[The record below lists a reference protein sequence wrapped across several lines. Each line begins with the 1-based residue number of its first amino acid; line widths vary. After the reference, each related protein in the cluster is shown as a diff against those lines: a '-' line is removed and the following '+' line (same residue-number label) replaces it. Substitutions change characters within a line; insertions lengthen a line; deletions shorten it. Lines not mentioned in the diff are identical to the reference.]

1 LKIEQNSTYANLLM
15 LRIWGYGMK
24 IALLEDEIEQA
35 RNLVELLKQHDH
47 SCEHFENGKSF
58 LYAVLHNSFD
68 LLILDWQLPD
78 IEGTE
83 VLKQLRAEL
92 NWRVPVLFLTQ
103 RDSESDII
111 TALDAGADD
120 YLVKPARPGELT
132 ARINALSRRTGSETS
147 EQEALEIGPYKIDL
161 GKRAIIAFSE
171 EVSLTDKDFDL
182 AVFMFQNVGRLL
194 SRDFLLERVWGISSN
209 INTRTV
215 DTHVSRL
222 RRKLNIKP
230 ENGFRIKT
238 IYQHGYRLERVS
250 D

>member
-1 LKIEQNSTYANLLM
+1 
-15 LRIWGYGMK
+15 MK
-24 IALLEDEIEQA
+24 IALLEDEVEQA
-35 RNLVELLKQHDH
+35 QNLSDLLTQNQH
-47 SCEHFENGKSF
+47 SCDCFHTGKSF
-58 LYAVLHNSFD
+58 LYAVLHSSYD

-78 IEGTE
+78 MEGTE
-83 VLKQLRAEL
+83 VLKQIRAEL

-103 RDSESDII
+103 RDSEADII

-132 ARINALSRRTGSETS
+132 ARVHALGRRTSGETEVQEALVVGPYSIDLSRRTIVHQG
-147 EQEALEIGPYKIDL
+147 
-161 GKRAIIAFSE
+161 E
-171 EVSLTDKDFDL
+171 EVTLTDKDFDL
-182 AVFMFQNVGRLL
+182 AVFMFQNIGRLL
-194 SRDFLLERVWGISSN
+194 SRNFLLERVWGISSD

-222 RRKLNIKP
+222 RRKLDIKA

-238 IYQHGYRLERVS
+238 IYQHGYRLERTG

>member
-1 LKIEQNSTYANLLM
+1 
-15 LRIWGYGMK
+15 MK
-24 IALLEDEIEQA
+24 IALLEDEVEQA
-35 RNLVELLKQHDH
+35 NNLKELLAEHQH
-47 SCEHFENGKSF
+47 SCECFHTGKSF
-58 LYAVLHNSFD
+58 LYSVLHNSYD

-78 IEGTE
+78 MEGTE
-83 VLKQLRAEL
+83 VLKQVRAEL

-120 YLVKPARPGELT
+120 YLVKPARPGELA
-132 ARINALSRRTGSETS
+132 ARVNALSRRMGGETEESE
-147 EQEALEIGPYKIDL
+147 EMEIGPYVINL
-161 GKRAIIAFSE
+161 SRRTIVYQNE
-171 EVSLTDKDFDL
+171 EVTLTDKDFDL
-182 AVFMFQNVGRLL
+182 AVFMFQNIGRLL
-194 SRDFLLERVWGISSN
+194 SRDFLLERVWGISSD

-222 RRKLNIKP
+222 RRKLDIKP

-238 IYQHGYRLERVS
+238 IYQHGYRLERTG

>member
-1 LKIEQNSTYANLLM
+1 
-15 LRIWGYGMK
+15 MK
-24 IALLEDEIEQA
+24 IALLEDEVEQA
-35 RNLVELLKQHDH
+35 QNLSALLKEKQHD
-47 SCEHFENGKSF
+47 CEFFHTGQSF
-58 LYAVLHNSFD
+58 IYAVLHNSYD

-78 IEGTE
+78 MEGTE
-83 VLKQLRAEL
+83 VLKQIRSEL
-92 NWRVPVLFLTQ
+92 SWRIPVLFLTQ
-103 RDSESDII
+103 RDSEEDIV
-111 TALDAGADD
+111 TALNAGADD
-120 YLVKPARPGELT
+120 YLVKPARPAELAARLYALERRASGEQ
-132 ARINALSRRTGSETS
+132 E
-147 EQEALEIGPYKIDL
+147 EQEALEIGPYEINL
-161 GKRAIIAFSE
+161 TKRTIISSGE

-238 IYQHGYRLERVS
+238 IYQHGYRLEKVAS
-250 D
+250 

>member
-1 LKIEQNSTYANLLM
+1 
-15 LRIWGYGMK
+15 MK
-24 IALLEDEIEQA
+24 IALLEDEVEQA
-35 RNLVELLKQHDH
+35 QNLSDLLVQNQH
-47 SCEHFENGKSF
+47 SCDCFHTGKSF
-58 LYAVLHNSFD
+58 LYSVLHNSYD

-78 IEGTE
+78 MEGTD
-83 VLKQLRAEL
+83 VLKQVRAEL

-132 ARINALSRRTGSETS
+132 ARLNALGRRGGGESDV
-147 EQEALEIGPYKIDL
+147 QEEMEVGPYLINL
-161 GKRAIIAFSE
+161 TRRSIVYQGE
-171 EVSLTDKDFDL
+171 EVTLTDKDFDL
-182 AVFMFQNVGRLL
+182 AVFMFQNIGRLL
-194 SRDFLLERVWGISSN
+194 SRDYLLERVWGISTD

-222 RRKLNIKP
+222 RRKLDIKA

-238 IYQHGYRLERVS
+238 IYQHGYRLERTGE
-250 D
+250 

>member
-1 LKIEQNSTYANLLM
+1 
-15 LRIWGYGMK
+15 MK
-24 IALLEDEIEQA
+24 IAVLEDELVQAQSLIELLED
-35 RNLVELLKQHDH
+35 NGH
-47 SCEHFENGKSF
+47 SCEHYDNGKSF
-58 LYAVLHNSFD
+58 LYAVLHNSYD

-83 VLKQLRAEL
+83 VLRQLRSEMS
-92 NWRVPVLFLTQ
+92 WRIPVLFLTQ
-103 RDSESDII
+103 RDSESDIV

-120 YLVKPARPGELT
+120 YLVKPARQGELV
-132 ARINALSRRTGSETS
+132 ARVNALSRRMGGDQN
-147 EQEALEIGPYKIDL
+147 EQEELEIGPYLINL
-161 GKRAIIAFSE
+161 GKRTIISSGE

-182 AVFMFQNVGRLL
+182 AVFMFQNLGRLL

-238 IYQHGYRLERVS
+238 IYQHGYRLERVG